1 VLQKYATNGQF
12 RAVLVGDG
20 TPSGVLPMTNRSM
33 VSRTSETGVRWC
45 RFRGQK
51 GNSGLAGI
59 PDALNEGSP
68 YRGVCL
74 RRSKAVKGTSLSGF
88 CTIVTHREGI
98 AQVVYAYIGTR
109 KLCNSGRTSGVSLP
123 IRVRIS
129 HHLFAIDG
137 KQLRNAYSASAWN
150 IAEHMS
156 CNS

>member
-1 VLQKYATNGQF
+1 MRGDFAGRIGRKSKRLSRQDYCADPSEQATPTAEAQSSIL
-12 RAVLVGDG
+12 RA
-20 TPSGVLPMTNRSM
+20 
-33 VSRTSETGVRWC
+33 
-45 RFRGQK
+45 
-51 GNSGLAGI
+51 LAGI

-74 RRSKAVKGTSLSGF
+74 RRSKAMKGTSLSGF

-109 KLCNSGRTSGVSLP
+109 KLRNSGRTSGVSLP
-123 IRVRIS
+123 ICVRIS
-129 HHLFAIDG
+129 HHLFSIDG

-150 IAEHMS
+150 IAQHMS